1 MFYIIVLYFIF
12 VDNTHIGNEDER
24 LISFEEDRILC
35 NENYENESVAMEN
48 GVRSSILQSIYSILQ
63 SINLYEI

>member
-12 VDNTHIGNEDER
+12 VDNTHIDNKDER

-35 NENYENESVAMEN
+35 NENYENEFVAMEN
-48 GVRSSILQSIYSILQ
+48 GIGSSILQSIY
-63 SINLYEI
+63 LYKI